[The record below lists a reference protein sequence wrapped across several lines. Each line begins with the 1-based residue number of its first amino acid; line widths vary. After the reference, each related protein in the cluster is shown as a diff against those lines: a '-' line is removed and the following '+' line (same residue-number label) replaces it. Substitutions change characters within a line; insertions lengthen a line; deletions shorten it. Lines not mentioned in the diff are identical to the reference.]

1 MGWILVCWG
10 RVEAGL
16 DGLEELLRGYVEGNS
31 GVYSERFSSP
41 ADFAQQLQMIPRMG
55 GAYAEKVW
63 MYLRWMTRPRPDLG
77 VYRFDRRLLMVPLT
91 SYVVDVACCLGL
103 CEGRGRVPVCAAPLL
118 CCAPCTE

>member
-1 MGWILVCWG
+1 M
-10 RVEAGL
+10 

-63 MYLRWMTRPRPDLG
+63 MYLRWMAPSSILASGMT
-77 VYRFDRRLLMVPLT
+77 FRRYP
-91 SYVVDVACCLGL
+91 
-103 CEGRGRVPVCAAPLL
+103 
-118 CCAPCTE
+118 